1 MAKIVNK
8 KEKSKQQANENNSFA
23 NPTLQYHYLFIKY
36 NTLKKREDTRLT
48 FFCYLCG

>member
-23 NPTLQYHYLFIKY
+23 IPLPFYKI
-36 NTLKKREDTRLT
+36 
-48 FFCYLCG
+48 

>member
-8 KEKSKQQANENNSFA
+8 NKNPKQQANENNGFA